1 MTRHL
6 AGCNTQHC
14 NFYRHGLHW
23 TCTGLALNIGV
34 QCKSDV
40 IVSAADNL
48 FSVYMIAVQAVK
60 TAPVFIGT
68 GDPDP
73 YVPVEREYALKTY
86 KTWATPSASMK
97 FNK

>member
-1 MTRHL
+1 
-6 AGCNTQHC
+6 
-14 NFYRHGLHW
+14 
-23 TCTGLALNIGV
+23 
-34 QCKSDV
+34 
-40 IVSAADNL
+40 
-48 FSVYMIAVQAVK
+48 MIAVQAVK